1 MIDSLRSAHATL
13 RGYLTTYREAVASFG
28 YRAIADLQPAPFA
41 SVTYGGG
48 GTAYVLWRLG
58 MSRRAAAWLRSS
70 LADRRRGAFA
80 LPNMAP
86 RGDSYSH
93 GRGGLLWLRNLIAT
107 RPTPQNISAYA
118 HAIARADKPE
128 FMSGRAG
135 HLTGIR
141 LLLARRSHPR
151 LHAIADELAESLSD
165 AVRRR
170 AREPWQAT
178 DAIGFAHHWPG
189 TIYALLAWHRSTSQ
203 PLPPWLGDAIRDL
216 HRVWTPGT
224 RRGTTL
230 ASSWCNGAAGTA
242 LLWVKAYD
250 AIGDDRYRVAA
261 AAAADQ
267 ALRANDGG
275 FSLCCG
281 LTGIAFALLELD
293 RIDRTRDWRGVAT
306 ELAVQAIECAAP
318 RWPNGLFQ
326 GHPGLVCLVLDL
338 LADKP
343 AGFPTLEA

>member
-13 RGYLTTYREAVASFG
+13 RAYLATYRDAVTSFG
-28 YRAIADLQPAPFA
+28 YRAIAELQPAPFA

-48 GTAYVLWRLG
+48 GTAYALWRLG
-58 MSRRAAAWLRSS
+58 MARQAAAWLRGS

-80 LPNMAP
+80 LPTLAP
-86 RGDSYSH
+86 RRDSYSH

-107 RPTPQNISAYA
+107 TPAPRNISAYTRAVA
-118 HAIARADKPE
+118 HADKPE

-141 LLLARRSHPR
+141 LLLARRPHPR
-151 LHAIADELAESLSD
+151 LHAIADELAASISN
-165 AVRRR
+165 AVQRR
-170 AREPWQAT
+170 AREPWHAT

-189 TIYALLAWHRSTSQ
+189 TIYALLAWQRSTGQ
-203 PLPPWLGDAIRDL
+203 PLPPWLRDAIHDL
-216 HRVWTPGT
+216 HRAWTPDT
-224 RRGTTL
+224 RRGPTL

-250 AIGDDRYRVAA
+250 VIGDDRYRVAA
-261 AAAADQ
+261 VAAADQ
-267 ALRANDGG
+267 ALLANDGG

-281 LTGIAFALLELD
+281 LTGIAFALLEVG
-293 RIDRTRDWRGVAT
+293 RIDRSRDWRGLAT
-306 ELAVQAIECAAP
+306 QLAVQAIETAAP

-326 GHPGLVCLVLDL
+326 GHPGLVCLALDL
-338 LADKP
+338 MADTP
-343 AGFPTLEA
+343 AGFPTIEA